1 MDERPT
7 DSPFVA
13 APPEGATEGAFT
25 PPAPSSLAFCSAMAS
40 ESIPRDPARGKPPG
54 TPSPV
59 VTGEP
64 PAGSVVR
71 AGGDAPKPY
80 VAFPAQEFARNGR
93 PLTPPDEGEV
103 PKPKS
108 RRGGAGASVGEK
120 GEGDALVW
128 LEGRKGPGPVG

>member
-1 MDERPT
+1 
-7 DSPFVA
+7 
-13 APPEGATEGAFT
+13 
-25 PPAPSSLAFCSAMAS
+25 MAS
-40 ESIPRDPARGKPPG
+40 ESIPRDPCRCKPPPG
-54 TPSPV
+54 EEPSPV
-59 VTGEP
+59 ATGDAGT
-64 PAGSVVR
+64 PAR